1 MFRSTLYKCFLDN
14 DRHGA
19 STNSLGSL
27 FCCLTTL
34 RVNKFFLIPSLSLII
49 RTNTKLLWAAA
60 SSIWLWLDP
69 AIVQGCQEVHAS
81 PRLGITRHGSP
92 WFKQEINHFSNWQW
106 KQKLVK
112 LNYWRLL
119 GFFRQGILLLRVNI
133 VLKDI
138 LTIICERMY
147 KSCMWKS
154 LFS

>member
-34 RVNKFFLIPSLSLII
+34 RVNKFFLIPSPSLII

-69 AIVQGCQEVHAS
+69 AIIQGCQEVHAS
-81 PRLGITRHGSP
+81 PSLDITRHGSP
-92 WFKQEINHFSNWQW
+92 WFKQQITFLIGSGSSHETKLLKVTCILQAGHPFIETEYHFEGYSHYHMWMHV
-106 KQKLVK
+106 QKVYVK
-112 LNYWRLL
+112 I
-119 GFFRQGILLLRVNI
+119 FV
-133 VLKDI
+133 
-138 LTIICERMY
+138 
-147 KSCMWKS
+147 
-154 LFS
+154 